1 MQFYRRTNY
10 LSSHLSE
17 IVKWAKVL
25 KVGKNDIMFYKQ
37 TNGLASMFSFM
48 MSIENISGVKWCEP
62 LGVDESYDAK
72 FPFNALKNNADE
84 DITIVANTNS
94 LINYLKENEGCTNE
108 FRFYKNAMYD
118 IDVVTMIE
126 GSVSRLE
133 LLYRL
138 RNKLYGKLM
147 FEILPLLDQEPIESF
162 DITNDERFCQIML
175 QKAADGQGMFITP
188 KGFLLTLWPSLV
200 GMNKGDIVEI
210 EIKKD
215 LEYRDCYYCFIKV
228 TKPKKYM
235 KTIAVT
241 RFIQP

>member
-1 MQFYRRTNY
+1 MQFYKRTNY
-10 LSSHLSE
+10 LSSHLDE
-17 IVKWAKVL
+17 LVKWAKLL

-62 LGVDESYDAK
+62 LGIDDSYDAK
-72 FPFNALKNNADE
+72 FPFNTLKNNAD
-84 DITIVANTNS
+84 DDVTIVANTNS
-94 LINYLKENEGCTNE
+94 LVNYLKENKDYTNE
-108 FRFYKNAMYD
+108 FRFYKNSMYN

-126 GSVSRLE
+126 GGVSRLE

-138 RNKLYGKLM
+138 RSKLYEKLM
-147 FEILPLLDQEPIESF
+147 FEILPLLDQEPVECF
-162 DITNDERFCQIML
+162 DMTNDEKFCQIML
-175 QKAADGQGMFITP
+175 QKAADGQEMFITP
-188 KGFLLTLWPSLV
+188 SGFLLTLWPSLV

-215 LEYRDCYYCFIKV
+215 LNYHDCYYCFIKV
-228 TKPKKYM
+228 TKPKKYL
-235 KTIAVT
+235 KTISVI

>member
-1 MQFYRRTNY
+1 MQCYKRTNY
-10 LSSHLSE
+10 LSSHLDE
-17 IVKWAKVL
+17 LVKWAKLL

-62 LGVDESYDAK
+62 LGIDESYDAK
-72 FPFNALKNNADE
+72 FPFNTLKNNAD
-84 DITIVANTNS
+84 DDVTIVANTNS
-94 LINYLKENEGCTNE
+94 LVNYLKENKDYTNE
-108 FRFYKNAMYD
+108 FRFYKNSMYD

-126 GSVSRLE
+126 GGVSRLE

-138 RNKLYGKLM
+138 RSKLYEKLM

-162 DITNDERFCQIML
+162 DITNDEKFCQIML
-175 QKAADGQGMFITP
+175 QKAADGQEMFITP
-188 KGFLLTLWPSLV
+188 SGFLLTLWPSLV

-215 LEYRDCYYCFIKV
+215 LNYHDCYYCFIKV
-228 TKPKKYM
+228 TKPKKYL
-235 KTIAVT
+235 KTISVI

>member
-1 MQFYRRTNY
+1 MQFYKRTNY
-10 LSSHLSE
+10 LSSHLDE
-17 IVKWAKVL
+17 LVKWAKLL

-62 LGVDESYDAK
+62 LGIDESYDAK
-72 FPFNALKNNADE
+72 FPFNTLKNNAD
-84 DITIVANTNS
+84 DDVTIVANTNS
-94 LINYLKENEGCTNE
+94 LVNYLKENKDYTNE
-108 FRFYKNAMYD
+108 FRFYKNSMYD

-126 GSVSRLE
+126 GGVSRLE

-138 RNKLYGKLM
+138 RSKLYEKLM
-147 FEILPLLDQEPIESF
+147 FEILPLLDQESIESF
-162 DITNDERFCQIML
+162 DITNDEKFCQIML
-175 QKAADGQGMFITP
+175 QKAADGQEMFITP
-188 KGFLLTLWPSLV
+188 SGFLLTLWPSLV

-215 LEYRDCYYCFIKV
+215 LSYHDCYYCFIKV
-228 TKPKKYM
+228 TKPKKYL
-235 KTIAVT
+235 KTISVI

>member
-1 MQFYRRTNY
+1 MQFYKRTNY
-10 LSSHLSE
+10 LSSHLDE
-17 IVKWAKVL
+17 LVKWAKLL

-62 LGVDESYDAK
+62 LGIDESYDAK
-72 FPFNALKNNADE
+72 FPFNTLKNNAD
-84 DITIVANTNS
+84 DDVTIVVNTNS
-94 LINYLKENEGCTNE
+94 LVNYLKENKDYTNE
-108 FRFYKNAMYD
+108 FRFYKNSMYD

-126 GSVSRLE
+126 GGVSRLE

-138 RNKLYGKLM
+138 RSKLYEKLM

-162 DITNDERFCQIML
+162 DITNDEKFCQIML
-175 QKAADGQGMFITP
+175 QKAADGQEMFITP
-188 KGFLLTLWPSLV
+188 NGFLLTLWPSLV

-210 EIKKD
+210 DIKKD
-215 LEYRDCYYCFIKV
+215 LNYHDCYYCFIKV
-228 TKPKKYM
+228 TKPKKYL
-235 KTIAVT
+235 KTISVI

>member
-1 MQFYRRTNY
+1 MQFYKRTNY
-10 LSSHLSE
+10 LSSHLDE
-17 IVKWAKVL
+17 LVKWAKLL

-62 LGVDESYDAK
+62 LGIDDSYDAK
-72 FPFNALKNNADE
+72 FPFNTLKNNAD
-84 DITIVANTNS
+84 DDVTIVANTNS
-94 LINYLKENEGCTNE
+94 LVNYLKENKDYTNE
-108 FRFYKNAMYD
+108 FRFYKNSMYD

-126 GSVSRLE
+126 GAVSRLE

-138 RNKLYGKLM
+138 RSKLYEKLM
-147 FEILPLLDQEPIESF
+147 FEILPLLDQESIESF
-162 DITNDERFCQIML
+162 DITNDEKFCQIML
-175 QKAADGQGMFITP
+175 QKAADGQEMFITP
-188 KGFLLTLWPSLV
+188 SGFLLTLWPSLV

-215 LEYRDCYYCFIKV
+215 LSYHDCYYCFIKV
-228 TKPKKYM
+228 TKPKKYL
-235 KTIAVT
+235 KTISVI

>member
-1 MQFYRRTNY
+1 MQFCRRVNY
-10 LSSHLSE
+10 LSSHLDE
-17 IVKWAKVL
+17 LVKWAKLL

-72 FPFNALKNNADE
+72 FPFNTLKNNVDD

-94 LINYLKENEGCTNE
+94 LVNYLKENEGYTNE

-126 GSVSRLE
+126 GGVSKLE

-138 RNKLYGKLM
+138 RSKLYEKLM
-147 FEILPLLDQEPIESF
+147 FEILPLLDQASVESF

-215 LEYRDCYYCFIKV
+215 LDYRDCYYCFIKV
-228 TKPKKYM
+228 TKPKKYL
-235 KTIAVT
+235 KTISVT

>member
-1 MQFYRRTNY
+1 MQFYKRTNY
-10 LSSHLSE
+10 LSSHLDE
-17 IVKWAKVL
+17 LVKWAKLL

-62 LGVDESYDAK
+62 LGIDDSYDAK
-72 FPFNALKNNADE
+72 FPFNTLKNNAD
-84 DITIVANTNS
+84 DDVTIVANTNS
-94 LINYLKENEGCTNE
+94 LVNYLKENKDYTNE
-108 FRFYKNAMYD
+108 FRFYKNSMYD

-126 GSVSRLE
+126 GGVSRLE

-138 RNKLYGKLM
+138 RSKLYEKLM
-147 FEILPLLDQEPIESF
+147 FEILPLLDQESIESF
-162 DITNDERFCQIML
+162 DITNDEKFCQIML
-175 QKAADGQGMFITP
+175 QKAADGQEMFITP
-188 KGFLLTLWPSLV
+188 SGFLLTLWPSLV

-215 LEYRDCYYCFIKV
+215 LSYHDCYYCFIKV
-228 TKPKKYM
+228 TKPKKYL
-235 KTIAVT
+235 KTISVI

>member
-1 MQFYRRTNY
+1 MQFCRRVNY
-10 LSSHLSE
+10 LSSHLDE
-17 IVKWAKVL
+17 LVKWAKLL

-62 LGVDESYDAK
+62 LGVDESYDVK
-72 FPFNALKNNADE
+72 FPFNTLKNNVDD

-94 LINYLKENEGCTNE
+94 LVNYLKENEGYTNE

-126 GSVSRLE
+126 GGVSKLE

-138 RNKLYGKLM
+138 RSKLYEKLM
-147 FEILPLLDQEPIESF
+147 FEILPLLNQASVESF
-162 DITNDERFCQIML
+162 DITNDERFYQIML

-188 KGFLLTLWPSLV
+188 RGFLLTLWPSLV
-200 GMNKGDIVEI
+200 GMNKGDVVEI

-215 LEYRDCYYCFIKV
+215 LDYRDCYYCFIKV
-228 TKPKKYM
+228 TKPKKYL
-235 KTIAVT
+235 KTISVT

>member
-1 MQFYRRTNY
+1 MQFYKRINY
-10 LSSHLSE
+10 LSSHLDE
-17 IVKWAKVL
+17 LVKWAKLL

-62 LGVDESYDAK
+62 LGIDESYDAK
-72 FPFNALKNNADE
+72 FPFNTLKNNAD
-84 DITIVANTNS
+84 DDVTIVANTNS
-94 LINYLKENEGCTNE
+94 LVNYLKENKDYTNE
-108 FRFYKNAMYD
+108 FRFYKNSMYD

-126 GSVSRLE
+126 GGVSRLE

-138 RNKLYGKLM
+138 RSKLYEKLM
-147 FEILPLLDQEPIESF
+147 FEILPLLDQKPVESF
-162 DITNDERFCQIML
+162 DITNDEKFCQIML
-175 QKAADGQGMFITP
+175 QKAADGQEMFITP
-188 KGFLLTLWPSLV
+188 SGFLLTLWPSLV

-215 LEYRDCYYCFIKV
+215 LSYNDCYYCFIKV
-228 TKPKKYM
+228 TKPKKYL
-235 KTIAVT
+235 KTISVI

>member
-72 FPFNALKNNADE
+72 FPFNTLKNNAYE

-94 LINYLKENEGCTNE
+94 LVNYLKENEGCTNE

-126 GSVSRLE
+126 GGVSRLE

-147 FEILPLLDQEPIESF
+147 FEILPLLDQEPVESF
-162 DITNDERFCQIML
+162 DITNDERFSQIML

-200 GMNKGDIVEI
+200 GMNKGDFVEI

>member
-1 MQFYRRTNY
+1 MQFYKRTNY
-10 LSSHLSE
+10 LSSHLDE
-17 IVKWAKVL
+17 LVKWAKLL

-62 LGVDESYDAK
+62 LGIDDSYDAK
-72 FPFNALKNNADE
+72 FPFNTLKNNAD
-84 DITIVANTNS
+84 DDVTIVANTNS
-94 LINYLKENEGCTNE
+94 LVNYLKENKDYTNE
-108 FRFYKNAMYD
+108 FRFYKNSMYD

-126 GSVSRLE
+126 GGVSRLE

-138 RNKLYGKLM
+138 RSKLYEKLM

-162 DITNDERFCQIML
+162 DITNDEKFCQIML
-175 QKAADGQGMFITP
+175 QKAADGQEMFITP
-188 KGFLLTLWPSLV
+188 SGFLLTLWPSLV

-210 EIKKD
+210 EIKKN
-215 LEYRDCYYCFIKV
+215 LSYNDCYYCFIKV
-228 TKPKKYM
+228 TKPKKYL
-235 KTIAVT
+235 KTISVI

>member
-1 MQFYRRTNY
+1 
-10 LSSHLSE
+10 
-17 IVKWAKVL
+17 
-25 KVGKNDIMFYKQ
+25 MFYKQ

-62 LGVDESYDAK
+62 LGIDESYDAK
-72 FPFNALKNNADE
+72 FPFNTLKNNAD
-84 DITIVANTNS
+84 DDVTIVANTNS
-94 LINYLKENEGCTNE
+94 LVNYLKENKDYTNE
-108 FRFYKNAMYD
+108 FRFYKNSMYD

-126 GSVSRLE
+126 GGVSRLE

-138 RNKLYGKLM
+138 RSKLYEKLM

-162 DITNDERFCQIML
+162 DITNDEKFCQIML
-175 QKAADGQGMFITP
+175 QKAADGQEMFITP
-188 KGFLLTLWPSLV
+188 SGFLLTLWPSLV

-215 LEYRDCYYCFIKV
+215 LSYNDCYYCFIKV
-228 TKPKKYM
+228 TKPKKYL
-235 KTIAVT
+235 KTISVI

>member
-1 MQFYRRTNY
+1 M
-10 LSSHLSE
+10 
-17 IVKWAKVL
+17 
-25 KVGKNDIMFYKQ
+25 
-37 TNGLASMFSFM
+37 
-48 MSIENISGVKWCEP
+48 
-62 LGVDESYDAK
+62 
-72 FPFNALKNNADE
+72 
-84 DITIVANTNS
+84 
-94 LINYLKENEGCTNE
+94 NYLKENKDYTNE
-108 FRFYKNAMYD
+108 FRFYKNSMYD

-126 GSVSRLE
+126 GAVSRLE

-138 RNKLYGKLM
+138 RSKLYEKLM
-147 FEILPLLDQEPIESF
+147 FEILPLLDQESIESF
-162 DITNDERFCQIML
+162 DITNDEKFCQIML
-175 QKAADGQGMFITP
+175 QKAADGQEMFITP
-188 KGFLLTLWPSLV
+188 SGFLLTLWPSLV